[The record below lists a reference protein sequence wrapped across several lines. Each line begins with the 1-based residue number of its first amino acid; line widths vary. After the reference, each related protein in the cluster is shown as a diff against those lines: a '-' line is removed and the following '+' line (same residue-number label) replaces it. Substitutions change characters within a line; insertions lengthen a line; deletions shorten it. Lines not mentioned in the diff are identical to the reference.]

1 MEGLLPIGSVVFLT
15 GSEKR
20 VMIIG
25 VLQIQEKDG
34 EKVLWDYSGVLYP
47 EGYFGPDKTFLFNSE
62 QIEKIYSLGYQDE
75 EQFEFKKKVDEVR
88 KEFRA
93 GATIDYVDEDKKE

>member
-15 GSEKR
+15 GSERR

-47 EGYFGPDKTFLFNSE
+47 DGYFGPNKTFLFNDE
-62 QIEKIYSLGYQDE
+62 QIEKVFFVGFQDE
-75 EQFEFKKKVDEVR
+75 EQFAFKTKVDSIR
-88 KEFRA
+88 KEFRE
-93 GATIDYVDEDKKE
+93 GATIDYVDADEEE